1 MGNCCGSKK
10 NRQNFDASEL
20 YGDAGDMT
28 IKNGELFNQPNRSYK
43 YQDDLMEEYIK
54 DHIGDKDE
62 ATDAVG
68 MISFEFFLSV
78 YKTALVWNR
87 VRFSDTKKRMVARRR
102 EALKDKNNTLFRQI
116 EMNLKEEDEKCLQEI
131 LEEVLDQIELE
142 EKVFQEALNIYAADQ
157 EKQPLIREALEEAQ
171 IDRQEG
177 IPKAERKEPELSM
190 SKEEAIAT

>member
-10 NRQNFDASEL
+10 NRQNFDESEL
-20 YGDAGDMT
+20 YDTGDMT
-28 IKNGELFNQPNRSYK
+28 IKQGGLFNQPNHSYK

-54 DHIGDKDE
+54 EHIGDKGA

-87 VRFSDTKKRMVARRR
+87 VRFADTKKRMVAKRR
-102 EALKDKNNTLFRQI
+102 EALKEKNGTLFRQI
-116 EMNLKEEDEKCLQEI
+116 EMNMKEEDEKCLQEI
-131 LEEVLDQIELE
+131 LEDVLDQIELE
-142 EKVFQEALNIYAADQ
+142 EKVFQEALNIYAADS

-171 IDRQEG
+171 VDH
-177 IPKAERKEPELSM
+177 
-190 SKEEAIAT
+190 